1 MAATTQIRTY
11 TVREGLLD
19 EWVRR
24 WREEIVPLRLEF
36 GFSLG
41 GAWIDRGRHHFI
53 WEISYDGPEA
63 FAERNRQY
71 WDSPKRA
78 AMALDPKDYLLSTE
92 TREVTRVY

>member
-1 MAATTQIRTY
+1 MAVTTQLRTY

-41 GAWIDRGRHHFI
+41 GAWIDRERDHFV
-53 WEISYDGPEA
+53 WEISYDGPER
-63 FAERNRQY
+63 FAERNRAY
-71 WDSPKRA
+71 WDSPKRE
-78 AMALDPKDYLLSTE
+78 AMALDPKDYLVSTE
-92 TREVTRVY
+92 VREVTRVY

>member
-1 MAATTQIRTY
+1 MAGTTQVRTY

-41 GAWIDRGRHHFI
+41 GAWIDRERHHFI
-53 WEISYDGPEA
+53 WEISYKGPET
-63 FAERNRQY
+63 FAERNRHY
-71 WDSPKRA
+71 WDSPERE
-78 AMALDPKDYLLSTE
+78 AMALNPKDHLVSTDV
-92 TREVTRVY
+92 REVTRVY

>member
-1 MAATTQIRTY
+1 MAVTTQVRTY
-11 TVREGLLD
+11 TVKEGLLD

-41 GAWIDRGRHHFI
+41 GAWIERERHHFL
-53 WEISYDGPEA
+53 WEISYAGPET

-71 WDSPKRA
+71 WDSPKRE
-78 AMALDPKDYLLSTE
+78 AMALDPDDYLVSTE
-92 TREVTRVY
+92 VREVTRVY

>member
-1 MAATTQIRTY
+1 MTVTAQIRTY

-41 GAWIDRGRHHFI
+41 SAWVDRERHHFI
-53 WEISYDGPEA
+53 WEISYEGPA
-63 FAERNRQY
+63 TFAEHNRYY
-71 WDSPKRA
+71 WDSPERD
-78 AMALDPKDYLLSTE
+78 AMALNPKDYLISTDV
-92 TREVTRVY
+92 REVTRVY

>member
-1 MAATTQIRTY
+1 MTVTTQVRTY
-11 TVREGLLD
+11 TVKEGLLD

-41 GAWIDRGRHHFI
+41 GAWIDREHSHFI
-53 WEISYDGPEA
+53 WEISYNGPES

-71 WDSPKRA
+71 WDSPKRE
-78 AMALDPKDYLLSTE
+78 AMALNPKDYLASTE